1 MDLHEEAMDLEEE
14 AMDMVEVAGQMG
26 VIMDGAMAM
35 LEGVE
40 DIILLI
46 MPPNNTGFTSCQVR
60 LNLIIS

>member
-1 MDLHEEAMDLEEE
+1 MDLHEEAMDLEDG
-14 AMDMVEVAGQMG
+14 AMDMVEVAGQTG

-46 MPPNNTGFTSCQVR
+46 MPPSKTGFPSCQVR
-60 LNLIIS
+60 SNLIIS